1 MGRLSS
7 DQNLKKA
14 ESSKIR
20 QSRLGSYKMVSL
32 SWEGVAAGLLGLLI
46 WQVLAS
52 SNLLTS
58 PYTLGQKF
66 LGLVIQGDP
75 LYNLTLLQMLGTS
88 LSTLLI
94 GAGLAFALAI
104 PLGILMGY
112 FRGLGRFLGL
122 YISLCRPIPPMA
134 WIPVGYLLFAQMP
147 QPTLWVQ
154 VMVVFVG
161 AFFPCFTATAHAVQS
176 VDTIL
181 IEAAQ
186 TLGARRER
194 QVLCKVLLPS
204 VVPAVIS
211 GVRSGLGVGW
221 MCIIGAEF
229 VGGRMGIGAYI
240 WSLYNIGGRMS
251 EIMIAILCV
260 GIVGFVMN
268 EGINRIGRRMAR
280 WYSW

>member
-1 MGRLSS
+1 MSRLSTDHS
-7 DQNLKKA
+7 AKA
-14 ESSKIR
+14 ESSTIR
-20 QSRLGSYKMVSL
+20 RSRQGGLKVNLPG
-32 SWEGVAAGLLGLLI
+32 WERVVAGLVGLLV
-46 WQVLAS
+46 WQTYANIGAVA
-52 SNLLTS
+52 S

-66 LGLVIQGDP
+66 ISLLVKGDP
-75 LYNLTLLQMLGTS
+75 LYNLTLVQMLGTS
-88 LSTLLI
+88 LSTLLL
-94 GAGLAFALAI
+94 GAGFAFVLAI
-104 PLGILMGY
+104 PLGILLGY
-112 FRGLGRFLGL
+112 FRSMSRFLGL

-134 WIPVGYLLFAQMP
+134 WIPVGYILFAQMP
-147 QPTLWVQ
+147 HPTLWVQ

-176 VDTIL
+176 VDPIL

-186 TLGARRER
+186 TLGARR
-194 QVLCKVLLPS
+194 QSQILVKVLLPS

-240 WSLYNIGGRMS
+240 WSVYNIGGRMS
-251 EIMIAILCV
+251 EIMIAVLAIGLV
-260 GIVGFVMN
+260 GYLMN
-268 EGINRIGRRMAR
+268 EGINLIGRRIAR

>member
-1 MGRLSS
+1 MSRLSTDPS
-7 DQNLKKA
+7 TKA
-14 ESSKIR
+14 EFSTIR
-20 QSRLGSYKMVSL
+20 QSWQGGSKVNL
-32 SWEGVAAGLLGLLI
+32 RGWETLVAGLVGLLV
-46 WQVLAS
+46 WQALAS
-52 SNLLTS
+52 LGVVAS

-66 LGLVIQGDP
+66 ISLLVKGDP
-75 LYNLTLLQMLGTS
+75 LYNLTLLKMLGTS
-88 LSTLLI
+88 LSTLLV
-94 GAGLAFALAI
+94 GAGLAFVLAI
-104 PLGILMGY
+104 PLGILLGY
-112 FRGLGRFLGL
+112 FRGLNRFVGL

-134 WIPVGYLLFAQMP
+134 WIPVGYILFAQMP

-176 VDTIL
+176 VDLIL

-186 TLGARRER
+186 TLGARR
-194 QVLCKVLLPS
+194 QSQILVKVLLPS

-211 GVRSGLGVGW
+211 GIRSGLGVGW

-240 WSLYNIGGRMS
+240 WSVYNIGGRMS
-251 EIMIAILCV
+251 EIMIAILSV
-260 GIVGFVMN
+260 GLVGYLMN
-268 EGINRIGRRMAR
+268 EGINLIGRRIAR

>member
-1 MGRLSS
+1 MSRLSTDPS
-7 DQNLKKA
+7 TKA
-14 ESSKIR
+14 ESSTIR
-20 QSRLGSYKMVSL
+20 QSWQSGSKVNL
-32 SWEGVAAGLLGLLI
+32 RGWETLVAGLVGLFV
-46 WQVLAS
+46 WQALAS
-52 SNLLTS
+52 LGVVAS

-66 LGLVIQGDP
+66 ISLLVKGDP
-75 LYNLTLLQMLGTS
+75 LYNLTLLKMLGTS

-94 GAGLAFALAI
+94 GAGLAFVLAI
-104 PLGILMGY
+104 PLGILLGY
-112 FRGLGRFLGL
+112 FRGLNRFVGL

-134 WIPVGYLLFAQMP
+134 WIPVGYILFAQMP

-176 VDTIL
+176 VDPIL

-186 TLGARRER
+186 TLGARR
-194 QVLCKVLLPS
+194 QSQILVKVLLPS

-211 GVRSGLGVGW
+211 GIRSGLGVGW

-240 WSLYNIGGRMS
+240 WSVYNIGGRMI
-251 EIMIAILCV
+251 EIMIAILSV
-260 GIVGFVMN
+260 GLVGYLMN
-268 EGINRIGRRMAR
+268 AGINLIGRRIAR

>member
-1 MGRLSS
+1 MSRLTT
-7 DQNLKKA
+7 DQNIKRMQLPP
-14 ESSKIR
+14 
-20 QSRLGSYKMVSL
+20 
-32 SWEGVAAGLLGLLI
+32 WEGIAAGLFALSI
-46 WQVLAS
+46 WQISA
-52 SNLLTS
+52 NLEFVAS
-58 PYTLGQKF
+58 PYILSQKF
-66 LGLVIQGDP
+66 AGLVLEGDP

-88 LSTLLI
+88 LTTLLA
-94 GAGLAFALAI
+94 GAGSAFIVAI

-112 FRGLGRFLGL
+112 FRGLSRFLNV

-134 WIPVGYLLFAQMP
+134 WIPVGYILFAGMP

-154 VMVVFVG
+154 IMVVFVG
-161 AFFPCFTATAHAVQS
+161 AFFPSFTATAHAVQS
-176 VDTIL
+176 VDPIL

-186 TLGARRER
+186 TLGARHER
-194 QVLCKVLLPS
+194 QILCKVLLPS

-211 GVRSGLGVGW
+211 GIRSGLGVGW

-240 WSLYNIGGRMS
+240 WSLYTIGGRMS

-260 GIVGFVMN
+260 GIVGFMMN
-268 EGINRIGRRMAR
+268 EGISLIGRRIAR